1 MASRCLECRLSAL
14 AILTKRYGTSWHSSN
29 VCRRC
34 GQDNTELF
42 RKGREVEVKGADTTP
57 TETTLPRE
65 IFRLPSLHRPE
76 ESIMTLQPIEQ
87 QTHVIT
93 CSTSG
98 IGLATASRPAENGT

>member
-42 RKGREVEVKGADTTP
+42 RKGREVEVKGADPTP

-76 ESIMTLQPIEQ
+76 DRSEERR
-87 QTHVIT
+87 VGKECVRT
-93 CSTSG
+93 CR
-98 IGLATASRPAENGT
+98 SRWSPNH

>member
-42 RKGREVEVKGADTTP
+42 RKGREVEVTGADLTP
-57 TETTLPRE
+57 NETTLPRE
-65 IFRLPSLHRPE
+65 SLPLPSLPRPD
-76 ESIMTLQPIEQ
+76 ESLMKLKPIGQ
-87 QTHVIT
+87 QTTVLN
-93 CSTSG
+93 CSTYRTG
-98 IGLATASRPAENGT
+98 FATATK